1 VSLATQIVAGR
12 NREVAV
18 ALTPAAQ
25 GRFEVYLNGEELYN
39 RKTPPAIDRPIADVR
54 TMVHLADEIR
64 GKLNAAL
71 EAVEAQPA
79 AAH

>member
-1 VSLATQIVAGR
+1 VVAGR

-18 ALTPAAQ
+18 TLTPVSG

-39 RKTPPAIDRPIADVR
+39 RKSPPAIDKPIADVR
-54 TMVHLADEIR
+54 TIVHLADEIR
-64 GKLNAAL
+64 GKLTAAI
-71 EAVEAQPA
+71 EAADAAQPTAA